1 MSIFITNNMQT
12 NNMKKEVRIKEPV
25 RIRTKCLSNGCES
38 IYLDIY
44 IDGKRQYEFLKLY
57 IIPEYTREDKDLNQ
71 STMKLANA
79 VKAQRIVELQN
90 GIYGF
95 NHQKEKK
102 DITLIDYI
110 KYLAD
115 RDIEKTSRKVSMYT
129 LIYHLQRYDKL
140 GIKLRQIDKKYILGF
155 IEYLKTATQKHCKSI
170 KHINANTQVYYYKV
184 FHYCLNSAIIDE
196 IIISNPMDK
205 IKKEEK
211 PKRKRTERAFLTIDE
226 VKTLSQT
233 DFHNKTLKRAFL
245 FSCFC
250 GLRHSDI
257 VALTWGNLKKN
268 KIGKIE
274 LHMTQQKTQELLSL
288 PLSNEALK
296 QLPVRGKAQD
306 TEKVF
311 KGLISLGRTN
321 EILPRWAAKAG
332 IQKHITFHVARHTH
346 ATMMITLGADLY
358 TVSKLL
364 GHTNIQTTQIYA
376 KIVDESKEKAIDLIP
391 DIT

>member
-1 MSIFITNNMQT
+1 MQT

-57 IIPEYTREDKDLNQ
+57 IIPEHTREDKDLNQ

-95 NHQKEKK
+95 NYQKEKK

-274 LHMTQQKTQELLSL
+274 LHMTQQKTQEILSL

-332 IQKHITFHVARHTH
+332 IQKHITFHSASHSVFSFFLK
-346 ATMMITLGADLY
+346 INSLQ
-358 TVSKLL
+358 
-364 GHTNIQTTQIYA
+364 NIP
-376 KIVDESKEKAIDLIP
+376 V
-391 DIT
+391 

>member
-1 MSIFITNNMQT
+1 
-12 NNMKKEVRIKEPV
+12 
-25 RIRTKCLSNGCES
+25 
-38 IYLDIY
+38 
-44 IDGKRQYEFLKLY
+44 
-57 IIPEYTREDKDLNQ
+57 
-71 STMKLANA
+71 
-79 VKAQRIVELQN
+79 
-90 GIYGF
+90 
-95 NHQKEKK
+95 
-102 DITLIDYI
+102 
-110 KYLAD
+110 
-115 RDIEKTSRKVSMYT
+115 
-129 LIYHLQRYDKL
+129 
-140 GIKLRQIDKKYILGF
+140 
-155 IEYLKTATQKHCKSI
+155 
-170 KHINANTQVYYYKV
+170 
-184 FHYCLNSAIIDE
+184 
-196 IIISNPMDK
+196 MDK

-332 IQKHITFHVARHTH
+332 IQKHITFHTRKHHT
-346 ATMMITLGADLY
+346 I
-358 TVSKLL
+358 S
-364 GHTNIQTTQIYA
+364 I
-376 KIVDESKEKAIDLIP
+376 
-391 DIT
+391 